1 MRPGPR
7 HFVVVG
13 GGLAGLASAT
23 WLSEAGQRVTLLERR
38 GSLGGRTISMPLPAI
53 DDVPDNGQHVFA
65 SGYEHV
71 FRYLES
77 VGTRE
82 HVRFPGRMGYRFPG
96 GDVVCAPF
104 HNQDAVLRRVPG
116 VTLGDRM
123 RAMLATVRLMAQSL
137 RQPADLD
144 AITATEWFERLGMPR
159 SVQRALWDGITIGL
173 TGDKPDLSAAKPLA
187 DLMAV
192 GAKQAVKLR
201 TSISIGY
208 PTVDLDTLYLAGAR
222 RVFAE
227 RGVDVRCRAV
237 VRSIDV
243 EDGAVTGVT
252 LADGERVAADAVIC
266 AVPVWNVT
274 GLLDQVPGHE
284 AIYRAADVL
293 QPVPIVS
300 VNLYLDR
307 SIGMQEWGE
316 VLYDGLGVLEQVWDR
331 QKMHGRRPEKNHFYS
346 TTVSASYEL
355 IGMSNDEITQSQ
367 MEMLRRYYPQA
378 RDAQVV
384 HSHVVRMAKSTI
396 TQHRGSDGTR
406 PGVETSVRGL
416 ALAGDWLQTGW
427 TITMEGACQSAARA
441 VEYLLG
447 QGAARDEAAQP
458 AVTLAS

>member
-1 MRPGPR
+1 
-7 HFVVVG
+7 
-13 GGLAGLASAT
+13 
-23 WLSEAGQRVTLLERR
+23 
-38 GSLGGRTISMPLPAI
+38 MPLPEI
-53 DDVPDNGQHVFA
+53 DDVPDNGQHVLA

-71 FRYLES
+71 FRYLDS

-82 HVRFPGRMGYRFPG
+82 HVRFPGKMGYRFPG
-96 GDVVCAPF
+96 GDVVSAAF
-104 HNQDAVLRRVPG
+104 HNPDAFLRRVPG
-116 VTLGDRM
+116 ITVGDRM
-123 RAMLATVRLMAQSL
+123 HAVPATVRLLAQSL

-159 SVQRALWDGITIGL
+159 SVQHALWDGLTIGL

-187 DLMAV
+187 DLLAV
-192 GAKQAVKLR
+192 GARQAVRLR
-201 TSISIGY
+201 TPISIGY

-227 RGVDVRCRAV
+227 RGVDVRYRAV
-237 VRSIDV
+237 AKSIDV

-252 LADGERVAADAVIC
+252 LSVGEHVAADAVIC
-266 AVPVWNVT
+266 AVPVWNVK

-284 AIYRAADVL
+284 AIYRATRVL

-331 QKMHGRRPEKNHFYS
+331 QKMHGRSAERNHLYS
-346 TTVSASYEL
+346 TTVSAAYEL
-355 IGMSNDEITQSQ
+355 IGMTNDEITQTQ
-367 MEMLRRYYPQA
+367 MDMLRRYYPQA

-396 TQHRGSDGTR
+396 TQHPGSDGAR

-447 QGAARDEAAQP
+447 QDGAREESCLSDSRSWQ
-458 AVTLAS
+458 

>member
-1 MRPGPR
+1 
-7 HFVVVG
+7 
-13 GGLAGLASAT
+13 
-23 WLSEAGQRVTLLERR
+23 
-38 GSLGGRTISMPLPAI
+38 MPLPAI

-65 SGYEHV
+65 SGYENV

-82 HVRFPGRMGYRFPG
+82 HVRFPGKMGYRFPG
-96 GDVVCAPF
+96 GDVVAAPF
-104 HNQDAVLRRVPG
+104 HNSDAFLRRVPG
-116 VTLGDRM
+116 ITLGDRL
-123 RAMLATVRLMAQSL
+123 RAALASARLMAQSL
-137 RQPADLD
+137 RQPADLG
-144 AITATEWFERLGMPR
+144 AITATEWFERLGMPAT
-159 SVQRALWDGITIGL
+159 VQRALWDGITIGL

-187 DLMAV
+187 DLMAT

-201 TSISIGY
+201 TPISIGY

-222 RVFAE
+222 GVFAE
-227 RGVDVRCRAV
+227 RGVDVRYRAV

-252 LADGERVAADAVIC
+252 LADGEHVAADAVIC
-266 AVPVWNVT
+266 AVPVWNIK

-331 QKMHGRRPEKNHFYS
+331 QKMHGRRPEKNYFYS

-355 IGMSNDEITQSQ
+355 IGMTNDEITETQ

-396 TQHRGSDGTR
+396 TQHPGSDGAR

-441 VEYLLG
+441 VEHLLG
-447 QGAARDEAAQP
+447 EDLGRAETPPVSSESVRPMAAAASP
-458 AVTLAS
+458 PTS